1 MISTL
6 PATGNNVQRSTTLS
20 LHTPISRIQI
30 HWILFFFHGRVP
42 IQEFENFSCVPSNAV
57 YGVTLPSERFVTA
70 RSVAMVWECRSG
82 SQRWTEAG
90 GRIRTRSALFGHIYI
105 QNLALSPVLYSSEYI
120 AYKAYP
126 RCIPIC
132 RYNRYMY
139 IQELRLFIEWI
150 VNFCIPSV
158 GTGWAIFL
166 GGRDYFLAMLAKCSP
181 TRCIKRIL
189 LILY

>member
-1 MISTL
+1 MATL
-6 PATGNNVQRSTTLS
+6 PVTRNNVQRSTTLS
-20 LHTPISRIQI
+20 LQTPISRIQI
-30 HWILFFFHGRVP
+30 HWIFLIFHGRVP
-42 IQEFENFSCVPSNAV
+42 NQEFENFSCVPSNAV

-126 RCIPIC
+126 RCIRIC
-132 RYNRYMY
+132 GYRHYMY

-158 GTGWAIFL
+158 GARWPIFL
-166 GGRDYFLAMLAKCSP
+166 GGRDYFFGNVNQKFSHAA
-181 TRCIKRIL
+181 
-189 LILY
+189 YNEFF